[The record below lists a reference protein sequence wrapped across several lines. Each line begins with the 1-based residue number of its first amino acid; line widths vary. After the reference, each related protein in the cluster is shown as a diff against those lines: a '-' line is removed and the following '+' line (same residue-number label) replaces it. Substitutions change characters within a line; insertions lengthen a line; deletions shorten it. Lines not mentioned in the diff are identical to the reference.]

1 MRFLLIVL
9 LFPILGFSQKD
20 LFLTLKPVFGTQDYQ
35 MQTNYVG
42 NNGKVV
48 KLNYLKYY
56 LGDLS
61 IVHDGGQILDLSESV
76 YLIGDTTFTLFLG
89 QQTVNQIE
97 EVNFLVGV
105 PSRFNTQAGSLA
117 QDISLYPEFSALSFQ
132 SPSMYW
138 GWSSGYMHMITG
150 GKADG
155 NNDNI
160 PESYFELHN
169 LGNNNQ
175 QMVTNNNVIQAN
187 TSANQVELNFDC
199 HIDRWLNG
207 INLATL
213 GILHDETGLNIT
225 AMQNVNTQV
234 VFDQPANADI
244 SIVGESAIQFSSQQ
258 GAIQCSWTGQLS
270 ETEITLFDSFGR
282 EMRKQSLGN
291 TAGQFTWIGLTP
303 GMYFVQYA
311 DEKGQAQS
319 RQVLVF

>member
-1 MRFLLIVL
+1 MRFLLIIL

-35 MQTNYVG
+35 TQTNYVG

-117 QDISLYPEFSALSFQ
+117 QDISLYPETSPLSFQ

-138 GWSSGYMHMITG
+138 GWAAGYMHMVVE

-155 NNDNI
+155 NNDQN
-160 PESYFELHN
+160 PEAFFQLHN
-169 LGNNNQ
+169 FGDHSQ
-175 QMVTNNNVIQAN
+175 APVSVTNVIQTN
-187 TSANQVELNFDC
+187 TNATQIDVFLNC
-199 HIDRWLNG
+199 HIDRWLNN
-207 INLATL
+207 INLASV
-213 GILHDETGLNIT
+213 GILHGEDGLNLEV
-225 AMQNVNTQV
+225 MQNVLSQN
-234 VFDQPANADI
+234 VFDQPANASVTNLTKDI
-244 SIVGESAIQFSSQQ
+244 VQFSSQQ
-258 GAIQCSWTGQLS
+258 GAIQCTWKGL
-270 ETEITLFDSFGR
+270 EKGLTLNLID
-282 EMRKQSLGN
+282 QSGSLLRSQSISSQ
-291 TAGQFTWIGLTP
+291 GQFAWIALSAGIYFIQYTDQEGLT
-303 GMYFVQYA
+303 
-311 DEKGQAQS
+311 QS
-319 RQVLVF
+319 RQVYVF

>member
-35 MQTNYVG
+35 TQTNYVG

-138 GWSSGYMHMITG
+138 GWAAGYMHMVVE

-155 NNDNI
+155 NNDQN
-160 PESYFELHN
+160 PEALFQLHN
-169 LGNNNQ
+169 FGDHSQAPVSL
-175 QMVTNNNVIQAN
+175 TNVIQTN
-187 TSANQVELNFDC
+187 TNATQIDVFINC
-199 HIDRWLNG
+199 HIDRWLNN
-207 INLATL
+207 INLASV
-213 GILHDETGLNIT
+213 GILHGEDGLNLEV
-225 AMQNVNTQV
+225 MQNVLSQN
-234 VFDQPANADI
+234 VFDQPANASVTNLTKDI
-244 SIVGESAIQFSSQQ
+244 VQFSSQQ
-258 GAIQCSWTGQLS
+258 GAIQCAWTGL
-270 ETEITLFDSFGR
+270 EKGLTLNLID
-282 EMRKQSLGN
+282 QSGSLLRSQSISGQ
-291 TAGQFTWIGLTP
+291 GQFAWSALSAGIYFIQYTDQEGLT
-303 GMYFVQYA
+303 
-311 DEKGQAQS
+311 QS
-319 RQVLVF
+319 RQVYVF